1 MRTPAA
7 SADVV
12 VVGLGAMGSH
22 ALWRLAERG
31 VRAIG
36 VEQFTPGHDR
46 GSSHGESR
54 IIRTAYSESAGY
66 VPLVLHAWRL
76 WDELEARS
84 GQRLLERCGGLML
97 GSPSSPW
104 VRGATESAKDHG
116 LRYELLS
123 GSELRERFPQHR
135 VDDDDTVGFFE
146 AAAGVV
152 RPERGVV
159 EAVRAARAAGAEVL
173 EGETVLGIVPDG
185 DRPAVQLSGRTLV
198 ARHVV
203 VAAGAWVPRLVPGLD
218 LRLRVVRRVQ
228 AWFETPSLEA
238 FSPKSFPVFLRHQPG
253 GEAAW
258 YGCPSLDGA
267 TVKVGLHS
275 WPGIDEPV
283 DPVEGPRPPDG
294 ADADRV
300 AAVVEATLPDLRPRP
315 VRMQSCM
322 YTLTPDQH
330 FAVGQRRDLP
340 GLTRQAVG
348 PGAEQ
353 PGQPLA
359 ALAGAKARR
368 ELEHHRQQAVA
379 QGLQRPREHHQH
391 RHGGLALQPRLLG
404 DRPRHLGG
412 QGELLGERRRPRG
425 HHRALGRPVEGP
437 VELHRLEDP
446 RVEPEPLARR
456 QLRRVEAPA
465 PLLVAEPAGPHHRPF
480 RQRHAILHSSSHP

>member
-54 IIRTAYSESAGY
+54 IIRTAYSEGAGY

-135 VDDDDTVGFFE
+135 VD
-146 AAAGVV
+146 
-152 RPERGVV
+152 
-159 EAVRAARAAGAEVL
+159 
-173 EGETVLGIVPDG
+173 
-185 DRPAVQLSGRTLV
+185 
-198 ARHVV
+198 
-203 VAAGAWVPRLVPGLD
+203 
-218 LRLRVVRRVQ
+218 
-228 AWFETPSLEA
+228 
-238 FSPKSFPVFLRHQPG
+238 
-253 GEAAW
+253 
-258 YGCPSLDGA
+258 DGA

-340 GLTRQAVG
+340 GLT
-348 PGAEQ
+348 
-353 PGQPLA
+353 L
-359 ALAGAKARR
+359 LAGFSGHGFKFAPVLG
-368 ELEHHRQQAVA
+368 EVA
-379 QGLQRPREHHQH
+379 AQ
-391 RHGGLALQPRLLG
+391 LALTGTTDLPIEPF
-404 DRPRHLGG
+404 DP
-412 QGELLGERRRPRG
+412 
-425 HHRALGRPVEGP
+425 HRFDAL
-437 VELHRLEDP
+437 
-446 RVEPEPLARR
+446 PL
-456 QLRRVEAPA
+456 
-465 PLLVAEPAGPHHRPF
+465 
-480 RQRHAILHSSSHP
+480 

>member
-1 MRTPAA
+1 VIAGREFASAEGDVQMRTPAA

-54 IIRTAYSESAGY
+54 IIRTAYSEGAGY

-340 GLTRQAVG
+340 GLT
-348 PGAEQ
+348 
-353 PGQPLA
+353 L
-359 ALAGAKARR
+359 LAGFSGHGFKFAPVLG
-368 ELEHHRQQAVA
+368 EVA
-379 QGLQRPREHHQH
+379 AQ
-391 RHGGLALQPRLLG
+391 LALTGTTDLPIEPF
-404 DRPRHLGG
+404 DP
-412 QGELLGERRRPRG
+412 
-425 HHRALGRPVEGP
+425 HRFDAL
-437 VELHRLEDP
+437 
-446 RVEPEPLARR
+446 PL
-456 QLRRVEAPA
+456 
-465 PLLVAEPAGPHHRPF
+465 
-480 RQRHAILHSSSHP
+480 